1 MEVITR
7 VIMVGAV
14 IIAVAVGDHELTR
27 SHFIPRNE
35 HPHAFIH
42 SCCSNVYVKILN
54 EYTTSKQKM
63 IQLAT
68 YIAIISHIKL
78 LSLLAIASRA
88 SSYIK

>member
-14 IIAVAVGDHELTR
+14 IIAVAVGELTR

-35 HPHAFIH
+35 HRHAFIH

-78 LSLLAIASRA
+78 PSLLY
-88 SSYIK
+88 SYS